1 MCELHRYNTVKCDF
15 NSERLDFK
23 KDFYREVGGKIF
35 EFIFNNCDY
44 NVIGSFNDLR
54 EI

>member
-1 MCELHRYNTVKCDF
+1 MCELPRYNTVKSDF

-35 EFIFNNCDY
+35 EFTFKKYDY
-44 NVIGSFNDLR
+44 NVIG
-54 EI
+54 